1 MNIFYRNEL
10 VLDVIARV
18 DYGFGRN
25 LFVVNE
31 KKQLIGVVSQGD
43 LVRLLSKDISVRSR
57 TLNDI
62 MNLNPICLK
71 ETNNKRDTYKEA
83 YKIMIERGINEIP
96 VIDVDGIVRSIISA
110 MDLLA
115 EDVCEKS

>member
-1 MNIFYRNEL
+1 MNIFYRHEL

-18 DYGFGRN
+18 DFNFGRN

-43 LVRLLSKDISVRSR
+43 LVRILSKDISVKSI
-57 TLNDI
+57 TLNEI
-62 MNLNPICLK
+62 MNLNPIYLK
-71 ETNNKRDTYKEA
+71 ENNKIDIYKKA
-83 YKIMIERGINEIP
+83 HKIILDRGINEIP
-96 VIDVDGIVRSIISA
+96 VVGNGGVVKCVISA
-110 MDLLA
+110 IDLLA